1 MSWSELELVCRGH
14 TSGTT
19 PEALSRAQRRQLF
32 TFCADCSNNA
42 SRTTMINIALVAAG
56 LTGAFLIGREYRHRV
71 GAD

>member
-1 MSWSELELVCRGH
+1 MSWSEFAA
-14 TSGTT
+14 GTLRAQS

-42 SRTTMINIALVAAG
+42 SSTTMINIALVAAG
-56 LTGAFLIGREYRHRV
+56 LTGAFLIGREYRRRV